1 MARDS
6 RYVTNTSYPRA
17 ESLVISRFRCTT
29 EERLPISS
37 LNSPPRD
44 WRDPQHLPLIV
55 FLIGYAAL
63 LFYEGVTGRALA
75 AVALALVFAVVMIA
89 FGLSILRQLGD
100 SLSVLGVTGVSLLL
114 AGLAQGFAAFVA
126 VPMLVSAVNLF
137 FVVEAGLYFY
147 QQFVR

>member
-1 MARDS
+1 
-6 RYVTNTSYPRA
+6 
-17 ESLVISRFRCTT
+17 
-29 EERLPISS
+29 
-37 LNSPPRD
+37 
-44 WRDPQHLPLIV
+44 
-55 FLIGYAAL
+55 L

-100 SLSVLGVTGVSLLL
+100 SLPVLGVAGVSLLL
-114 AGLAQGFAAFVA
+114 AGLTQGLAAFVA

-147 QQFVR
+147 QQFVRQASSH